1 MDETGESREVPQPRA
16 VIGLAE
22 TVVAVA
28 GVIGRARNELAILS
42 CRLEPTLYGDI
53 AVVDAFS
60 ALALRHE
67 RVRIRILVNQPDLA
81 MRRAHRLVEFARRLS
96 SRIEFREL
104 PEDQRGL
111 VEDCVIADS
120 AAVWRRDNPEQL
132 ESRVF
137 ESTLEARL
145 QLRRFDP
152 LWETSPPA
160 RAASST
166 QIHPTAPVNATCMP
180 ASSGCAAHQSRAVR
194 ALSRSGR

>member
-1 MDETGESREVPQPRA
+1 MDEPTQSREAQPPRA
-16 VIGLAE
+16 IVGLADAI
-22 TVVAVA
+22 VAVA

-42 CRLEPTLYGDI
+42 CRLEPALYGDT

-60 ALALRHE
+60 VLALRHE
-67 RVRIRILVNQPDLA
+67 RVRIRILVSQPDLA
-81 MRRAHRLVEFARRLS
+81 MRRAHRLVEFARRLT

-120 AAVWRRDNPEQL
+120 VAVWHRDNPEQL
-132 ESRVF
+132 ESSVY

-152 LWETSPPA
+152 LWEVSTPA
-160 RAASST
+160 RAFT
-166 QIHPTAPVNATCMP
+166 ELHI
-180 ASSGCAAHQSRAVR
+180 
-194 ALSRSGR
+194 